1 MLTHL
6 RRELMQEVWLIL
18 MDDDFMHAYIH
29 GIMQVFYP
37 QFFTY
42 SADYPEK

>member
-1 MLTHL
+1 MHA
-6 RRELMQEVWLIL
+6 VWRLL
-18 MDDDFMHAYIH
+18 LDDDFMDVYTN
-29 GIMQVFYP
+29 GIIIEFPDGVKRRLFP